1 MIIRVDA
8 ELPMPVYEQI
18 REQVTRMA
26 VAGTMPEGTRMPT
39 IRQLANDLALAKG
52 TVAKAYSLLEASGI
66 VESRGHR
73 GTFIAPV
80 PQEAE
85 AADEAVATDL
95 ANAADAFIIAAR
107 QLSVSPS
114 DATAAIRSRWIDS

>member
-18 REQVTRMA
+18 RQQVTRMA
-26 VAGTMPEGTRMPT
+26 VSGTMPEGTRMPT

-52 TVAKAYSLLEASGI
+52 TVAKAYSLLETSGI

-73 GTFIAPV
+73 GTFIATTA
-80 PQEAE
+80 QEAQ
-85 AADEAVATDL
+85 AADEVVATDL

-107 QLSVSPS
+107 QLGVSPS
-114 DATAAIRSRWIDS
+114 DATTAIRSRWIDS